1 MKEQIR
7 RYLDGEVSLE
17 GVPDDLR
24 AEARAWDRLLARVR
38 AEMPHGVAAPPWL
51 EQKVMAEIEALPAPG
66 RWSRLLSW
74 LLRPQPV
81 RITPLVGGLVVA
93 GLAALLLWSG
103 PLAPRRPLQ
112 TPGEDIEVYVQF
124 TLHAPE
130 ARSVSVGGDFDAWG
144 GSHPLSDPDGDGVWT
159 GRIPVRPGVHVYMF
173 LVDGSEWV
181 TDPRAERYADDGFG
195 NRNAVLA
202 VATPNT

>member
-1 MKEQIR
+1 MKEEIR
-7 RYLDGEVSLE
+7 RYLDGEVGPE
-17 GVPDDLR
+17 GVPEELR
-24 AEARAWDRLLARVR
+24 AEARAWDRLLASVR
-38 AEMPHGVAAPPWL
+38 EEMPRGVALPPWL
-51 EQKVMAEIEALPAPG
+51 EQKVMAEIETLPVPG

-81 RITPLVGGLVVA
+81 RITPLVGGLAVA
-93 GLAALLLWSG
+93 GLTALLLWSG
-103 PLAPRRPLQ
+103 PFVTRRSREAPR
-112 TPGEDIEVYVQF
+112 EDIMVYVQF

-130 ARSVSVGGDFDAWG
+130 ARSVAVSGDFDAWG

-173 LVDGSEWV
+173 LIDGAEWV

-202 VATPNT
+202 VAKPNT